1 MGGGMSE
8 TYLVTGGAGFIGS
21 HVVEEL
27 LKRGESVRVIDN
39 FSTGHRENLSDFARD
54 VHLVEGDL
62 RSYERAHRAVAGAD
76 YVIHL
81 AALPSVPR
89 SVQDPLTTNAVNITG
104 TLNILLAARD
114 AGVRRVVTAS
124 SSSVYG
130 PSAVSPKDESLVP
143 SPISPYGVSKLAAE
157 QYTAAF
163 HAVYG
168 LETVALRYFNV
179 FGPRQDPNSQYSG
192 VVPLFIKSALEGRDP
207 VIYGDGLQTRD
218 FTYVSNVLE
227 ATLSAL
233 SSGKAAGRVINVG
246 CGGSHSLLDLVA
258 AIEQA
263 SGRPLKPSFAP
274 ERAGDVKDSC
284 ADISRARD
292 LLGYEPRVS
301 FGEGVGNTFEA
312 VATHLALPHSQR

>member
-1 MGGGMSE
+1 MSE

-21 HVVEEL
+21 HVVDEL
-27 LKRGESVRVIDN
+27 LRRGKSVRVIDN
-39 FSTGHRENLSDFARD
+39 FSTGHRENLSKTLGD

-62 RSYERAHRAVAGAD
+62 RSYERAHNAVAGVD

-130 PSAVSPKDESLVP
+130 PSAVSPKHESLVP

-192 VVPLFIKSALEGRDP
+192 VVPLFIKSALDSRDP

-218 FTYVSNVLE
+218 FTYVSNVVE

-233 SSGKAAGRVINVG
+233 SSENARGRVINIG
-246 CGGSHSLLDLVA
+246 CGASHSLLDLVA

-263 SGRPLKPSFAP
+263 SGLPVAPRFAP
-274 ERAGDVKDSC
+274 ERPGDVKHSC
-284 ADISRARD
+284 ADISLARE
-292 LLGYEPRVS
+292 LLGYEPHVA
-301 FGEGVGNTFEA
+301 FDQGVR
-312 VATHLALPHSQR
+312 ATYAALTNSA

>member
-1 MGGGMSE
+1 MSD

-27 LKRGESVRVIDN
+27 LRRGESVRVIDN
-39 FSTGHRENLSDFARD
+39 FSTGHRENFVGGAHDI
-54 VHLVEGDL
+54 HLVEGDL
-62 RSYERAHRAVAGAD
+62 RSYERAHHAVAGAD
-76 YVIHL
+76 CVIHL

-89 SVQDPLTTNAVNITG
+89 SIQDPLTTNAVNITG
-104 TLNILLAARD
+104 TLNVLLAARD

-130 PSAVSPKDESLVP
+130 SSADSPKHEGLVP
-143 SPISPYGVSKLAAE
+143 RPISPYGVSKLAAE

-163 HAVYG
+163 HSVYG

-192 VVPLFIKSALEGRDP
+192 VVPLFIKSVLNHEDP

-218 FTYVSNVLE
+218 FTYVSNVVE
-227 ATLSAL
+227 ATL
-233 SSGKAAGRVINVG
+233 AATHVDGAPGHVINVG

-258 AIEQA
+258 AIERKA
-263 SGRPLKPSFAP
+263 ERRVTLRFAA
-274 ERAGDVKDSC
+274 ERSGDVRHSC
-284 ADISRARD
+284 ANISLARE
-292 LLGYEPRVS
+292 LLGYAPRIS
-301 FGEGVGNTFEA
+301 FADGVGMTFES
-312 VATHLALPHSQR
+312 VAASGVGTSPFGAPS

>member
-1 MGGGMSE
+1 
-8 TYLVTGGAGFIGS
+8 
-21 HVVEEL
+21 
-27 LKRGESVRVIDN
+27 
-39 FSTGHRENLSDFARD
+39 

-62 RSYERAHRAVAGAD
+62 RSYERAHNAMAGVD
-76 YVIHL
+76 CVIHL

-89 SVQDPLTTNAVNITG
+89 SAQDPLTTNAVNITG
-104 TLNILLAARD
+104 TLNILLAAHD

-130 PSAVSPKDESLVP
+130 PSAVSPKHEALVP
-143 SPISPYGVSKLAAE
+143 GPISPYGVSKLAAE

-192 VVPLFIKSALEGRDP
+192 VVPLFIKSALDGRDP

-218 FTYVSNVLE
+218 FTYVSNVVE
-227 ATLSAL
+227 ATLAAL
-233 SSGKAAGRVINVG
+233 SSDKAAGRVINVG

-258 AIEQA
+258 HELAYEFVERQTRLGHRGA
-263 SGRPLKPSFAP
+263 PL
-274 ERAGDVKDSC
+274 V
-284 ADISRARD
+284 
-292 LLGYEPRVS
+292 VS
-301 FGEGVGNTFEA
+301 
-312 VATHLALPHSQR
+312 LQRFRRL